1 MMARYQVT
9 IHEHVIGDLWVEAED
24 KEEAIRLAEEDISNG
39 FNSWSV
45 DNMAGWIDV
54 GAVYDETGEEI

>member
-1 MMARYQVT
+1 MARYQVT

-24 KEEAIRLAEEDISNG
+24 KEEAIRLAEEDIANG
-39 FNSWSV
+39 FNSWSI

-54 GAVYDETGEEI
+54 GSVYDETGAEI

>member
-1 MMARYQVT
+1 MARYQVT

-39 FNSWSV
+39 FNSWSI

-54 GAVYDETGEEI
+54 GAVYDETGAEI